1 MQLIKLSA
9 TPSTNT
15 YLKELM
21 GEMNLV
27 DFTVVSAKNQTHGRG
42 QRDSTWDSEGGKN
55 LTFSILK
62 KNIQL
67 NLSDSFL
74 ISIVVPLAIIEVLN
88 ELGIPKV
95 KIKWPND
102 ILSCDLKIGGILIEN
117 TVIGVKVSRSVI
129 GIGLNVNQKSFNGV
143 AHASSISKII
153 GKDFDLEPLLTQLLN
168 KLEYRLNSLASI
180 HKDELF
186 KEYHEHLFRKGEKSQ
201 FLDTNNNPFYGYI
214 TGITPEGLLKVET
227 EKDGQK
233 VFGLKEI
240 KLNY

>member
-27 DFTVVSAKNQTHGRG
+27 DFTVVTAKNQTQGRG

-88 ELGIPKV
+88 DLGIPKV

-129 GIGLNVNQKSFNGV
+129 GIGLNVNQKYFNGV
-143 AHASSISKII
+143 AHASSMSKIV
-153 GKDFDLEPLLTQLLN
+153 GNDFDLESLLTQLLD
-168 KLEYRLNSLASI
+168 KLEYRLNSLDST

-186 KEYHEHLFRKGEKSQ
+186 KEYYEHLFRKGEKSQ
-201 FLDTNNNPFYGYI
+201 FLDTNNNSFYGYI

>member
-27 DFTVVSAKNQTHGRG
+27 DFTVVTAKNQTQGRG

-62 KNIQL
+62 KNIRL

-74 ISIVVPLAIIEVLN
+74 ISIVVPLAIVEVLN
-88 ELGIPKV
+88 DLGIPKV

-117 TVIGVKVSRSVI
+117 TIIGVKVSRSVI

-143 AHASSISKII
+143 AHASSMSKIV
-153 GKDFDLEPLLTQLLN
+153 GKDFDLESLLTQLLN
-168 KLEYRLNSLASI
+168 KLEYRLNALDSI
-180 HKDELF
+180 HKEGLF
-186 KEYHEHLFRKGEKSQ
+186 KEYYEHLFRKGERSQ
-201 FLDTNNNPFYGYI
+201 FTDTNNNPFYGNI
-214 TGITPEGLLKVET
+214 TGITPEGLLEVET
-227 EKDGQK
+227 EKDGKK